1 MKIRFLAILTA
12 TLLVALPA
20 RAQTDVGMDINVR
33 SGVDNAEQARRDQD
47 PAYAKDPA
55 KRLRVYFLARV
66 QEEKTE
72 ERLVKPVD
80 AVAIAQELTCQLAAR
95 GFRPVQPS
103 QKPEMVITVKYGRGF
118 VSNPYLDSSNIL
130 FGDLQKQHTNLSNS
144 DPVSPWLMHDNF
156 VGLEEKRQRARYE
169 KLMIQV
175 RAWKYPPPPDP
186 KQKTELLWATTM
198 YVDDPQHRD
207 LNTIAAKM
215 LETGAPF
222 FDQHIGVEHEVV
234 INTAMPEGR
243 VKVGSPEVL
252 ADPKSK

>member
-1 MKIRFLAILTA
+1 MLAT
-12 TLLVALPA
+12 LPA
-20 RAQTDVGMDINVR
+20 RAQSEVGMDINVR
-33 SGVDNAEQARRDQD
+33 AGVDNAEQVRRDQD

-55 KRLRVYFLARV
+55 QRLRVYFLARV

-80 AVAIAQELTCQLAAR
+80 AVAIAKELTSQLAAR
-95 GFRPVQPS
+95 GFRPVQPG

-118 VSNPYLDSSNIL
+118 VPNPYLDSNNIL

-144 DPVSPWLMHDNF
+144 DPVAPWQMHDSY
-156 VGLEEKRQRARYE
+156 VGLEEKRQRSRYE
-169 KLMIQV
+169 KLIIQV

-186 KQKTELLWATTM
+186 KQKTELLWMTTM

-215 LETGAPF
+215 LATGAPY
-222 FDQHIGVEHEVV
+222 FDQHIAVEHEVT
-234 INTAMPEGR
+234 INTALPEGR
-243 VKVGSPEVL
+243 VKVGSPEVVPP
-252 ADPKSK
+252 AAPTAK